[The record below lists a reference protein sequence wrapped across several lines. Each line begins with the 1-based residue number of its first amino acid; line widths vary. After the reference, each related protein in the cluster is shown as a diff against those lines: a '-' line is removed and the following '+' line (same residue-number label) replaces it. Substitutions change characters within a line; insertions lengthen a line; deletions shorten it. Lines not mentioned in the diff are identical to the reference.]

1 MTNLVKKVKIIMYFY
16 ALKGYF
22 LLYFKCMKIQNI
34 FKKGRR
40 NIRWIVVRAAE
51 VFPEGVLP
59 SVQISVPKE
68 FEVEICTVGKHFLV
82 LLPYLNE
89 TA

>member
-1 MTNLVKKVKIIMYFY
+1 M
-16 ALKGYF
+16 
-22 LLYFKCMKIQNI
+22 
-34 FKKGRR
+34 
-40 NIRWIVVRAAE
+40 VRAAE

-59 SVQISVPKE
+59 PVQISVPKE
-68 FEVEICTVGKHFLV
+68 FEVEICTAGKHFSV

>member
-34 FKKGRR
+34 FK
-40 NIRWIVVRAAE
+40 IRKEKYTMDSGSGSGSIPRGSFAAGTD
-51 VFPEGVLP
+51 F
-59 SVQISVPKE
+59 SSKRI
-68 FEVEICTVGKHFLV
+68 
-82 LLPYLNE
+82 
-89 TA
+89 

>member
-34 FKKGRR
+34 FKK
-40 NIRWIVVRAAE
+40 
-51 VFPEGVLP
+51 EG
-59 SVQISVPKE
+59 
-68 FEVEICTVGKHFLV
+68 EIYDG
-82 LLPYLNE
+82 
-89 TA
+89 

>member
-1 MTNLVKKVKIIMYFY
+1 M
-16 ALKGYF
+16 
-22 LLYFKCMKIQNI
+22 
-34 FKKGRR
+34 
-40 NIRWIVVRAAE
+40 VRAAE

-59 SVQISVPKE
+59 PVQISVPKE